1 MLTDKLRPFH
11 DAVNVAVAKHGR
23 NPAAVADDVIR
34 KVFPSTIAAAEEEG
48 ADKMFRNGVIAKIK
62 RMFSNGPDPEQR
74 DFGDYDPRFL
84 PIIKQLHSHSHFVPS
99 ASEYV
104 HVSDLIAEPDL
115 LDEAR
120 KFKRQKG
127 EETIA
132 EADIL
137 DQLYR
142 AVTAA

>member
-1 MLTDKLRPFH
+1 MLTDKLRPFY
-11 DAVNVAVAKHGR
+11 DAVNVAVAKHGKSA
-23 NPAAVADDVIR
+23 PAIADEVIS
-34 KVFPSTIAAAEEEG
+34 KVFPSTILAAEEEG
-48 ADKMFRNGVIAKIK
+48 ADAMLRNGVIAKVK
-62 RMFSNGPDPEQR
+62 RMLSTGGDAAQM
-74 DFGDYDPRFL
+74 DFGAIAPDFL
-84 PIIKQLHSHSHFVPS
+84 PIVKQLHRHSHFVPS

-104 HVSDLIAEPDL
+104 HVSDLIAEPEL

-142 AVTAA
+142 AVMAG

>member
-11 DAVNVAVAKHGR
+11 DAVAVAIAKHGR
-23 NPAAVADDVIR
+23 NAPAIADEVIG
-34 KVFPSTIAAAEEEG
+34 KVFPSTILAAEEEG
-48 ADKMFRNGVIAKIK
+48 ADAMLRNGVIAKVK
-62 RMFSNGPDPEQR
+62 RMLSTGGETGQL
-74 DFGDYDPRFL
+74 DFGTIAPDFL
-84 PIIKQLHSHSHFVPS
+84 PIIKQLHRHSHFVPS

-104 HVSDLIAEPDL
+104 HVSDLIAEPAL

-142 AVTAA
+142 AVMAG

>member
-1 MLTDKLRPFH
+1 MLTDKLRPFF
-11 DAVNVAVAKHGR
+11 DAVNIAVSKHG
-23 NPAAVADDVIR
+23 NNAPAIADEVIS

-48 ADKMFRNGVIAKIK
+48 ADAMLRNGVIKNVK
-62 RMFSNGPDPEQR
+62 RLIRNGADRRQYDFAGIAPDFQ
-74 DFGDYDPRFL
+74 
-84 PIIKQLHSHSHFVPS
+84 PIVKQLHSHSHFVPS

-104 HVSDLIAEPDL
+104 HVSDLIAEPAL

-142 AVTAA
+142 AVMAG